1 VRLARIIFAGNP
13 GNDPVARV
21 YSKAT
26 FGRVY
31 IAVSVVTG
39 FCSDSGMI
47 TVLEPLHGFHNH
59 LLL

>member
-13 GNDPVARV
+13 GNDPVARL

-31 IAVSVVTG
+31 IAVSVVTV
-39 FCSDSGMI
+39 CSDSGMI
-47 TVLEPLHGFHNH
+47 TVLEPLHGFHDH